1 MVIFING
8 RGIEGMRT
16 PKAIYAELNRPIR
29 GGSREPVE
37 PGRPA
42 RTPRPRRM
50 WQKTATDTR
59 RFAKVN
65 EYSQT
70 LEGMMATKRR
80 GRAARV
86 MEWIEECRPGPIEI
100 LRRIASESAVHER
113 VLSLICDELEKFPP
127 GSLEEGEIEDGTL
140 EELNG
145 IKVRSCDMQRYARDL
160 EREEDELL
168 DCLEEVKQ
176 KKRAADEERR
186 LLQGLL
192 EASTFAAFEQ
202 EKEENAEIGQVIEK
216 KQKKS
221 PVYNELWGVNRHLRE
236 ELEKLQQ
243 MIDAHRKYHEEFTTA
258 RAMGVVKSR
267 MIQDVELIT
276 EEEKEQ

>member
-1 MVIFING
+1 
-8 RGIEGMRT
+8 
-16 PKAIYAELNRPIR
+16 
-29 GGSREPVE
+29 
-37 PGRPA
+37 
-42 RTPRPRRM
+42 M

-59 RFAKVN
+59 RFTKVN

-80 GRAARV
+80 GRVARV

-100 LRRIASESAVHER
+100 LRRIASESAVHAR

-127 GSLEEGEIEDGTL
+127 GSLEEGETEDGTL

-168 DCLEEVKQ
+168 ERLEEVKE

-186 LLQGLL
+186 LLQRLL
-192 EASTFAAFEQ
+192 EASTFAAYDR
-202 EKEENAEIGQVIEK
+202 EKEENEERGQVQGEER
-216 KQKKS
+216 KQRS

-243 MIDAHRKYHEEFTTA
+243 RIDAQRKYHEEFTTA

-267 MIQDVELIT
+267 MIQDVELVV
-276 EEEKEQ
+276 EEEQEQSV